1 MKNERIEKL
10 QESWELDTR
19 WKGITRPYS
28 AEDVIRLR
36 GSIDIEH
43 TLARRGAEKLWAS
56 LHTEDYINALGALT
70 GNQAMQQVK
79 SWFKS
84 NLLKWLASSSRCKSF
99 WTYVSRPKFISSK

>member
-1 MKNERIEKL
+1 MEQMKNERIEKL

-43 TLARRGAEKLWAS
+43 TLARRGAESFGHRFIRK
-56 LHTEDYINALGALT
+56 IILT
-70 GNQAMQQVK
+70 H
-79 SWFKS
+79 
-84 NLLKWLASSSRCKSF
+84 LAH
-99 WTYVSRPKFISSK
+99 